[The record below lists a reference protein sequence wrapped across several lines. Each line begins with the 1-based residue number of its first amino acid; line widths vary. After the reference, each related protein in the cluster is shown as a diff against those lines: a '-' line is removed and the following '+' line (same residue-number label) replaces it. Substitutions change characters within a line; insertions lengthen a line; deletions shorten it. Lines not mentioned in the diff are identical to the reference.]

1 MTLPQFAKMLD
12 TSGKPENIGNHFESC
27 VAVYRILN
35 QYFSQDEIEI
45 AIESM
50 EASKEIFKIKIIPV
64 KNIEDLLKLYENIQL
79 ELFSTQV
86 HISSK
91 ITKKKEL
98 IIKTIKK

>member
-1 MTLPQFAKMLD
+1 
-12 TSGKPENIGNHFESC
+12 
-27 VAVYRILN
+27 
-35 QYFSQDEIEI
+35 
-45 AIESM
+45 M